1 MKRGHADV
9 KDTAR
14 TMELVNIVLKNVS
27 DEQLLAEV
35 RRRGLTL
42 NDELSEE

>member
-1 MKRGHADV
+1 MNRSQADV
-9 KDTAR
+9 NDTAR
-14 TMELVNIVLKNVS
+14 TIELVNIVLRGVS

-42 NDELSEE
+42 NDGLSEE